1 MLQRQE
7 LLNSLPLNQH
17 AAARIAPYD
26 SPLLAAP
33 KTFLFATTYS
43 RAFYN
48 SMKLHHISRLI
59 AHRIAALGSVR
70 LSRLSR
76 GTVCSGPDNI
86 PSPFIASRTAPQIVR
101 HSPCVGATISELF
114 LSFRA
119 ARWSSA

>member
-26 SPLLAAP
+26 CPLLAAP
-33 KTFLFATTYS
+33 KTFLFATIYS

-59 AHRIAALGSVR
+59 AHRIAALG
-70 LSRLSR
+70 
-76 GTVCSGPDNI
+76 
-86 PSPFIASRTAPQIVR
+86 
-101 HSPCVGATISELF
+101 
-114 LSFRA
+114 FRKVKPIEP
-119 ARWSSA
+119 RYGLLWP